1 MLFQFRKKQIKMFW
15 RNAQLFSMKRMLI
28 VTLAC
33 QSPRKDKKA
42 SKGTIEVIVRYTSDF
57 FFICTSQSF
66 VIFKK
71 KNYFPKG
78 EKNQDTFFKINKLYY
93 FVAEDIL
100 SCFKDD

>member
-1 MLFQFRKKQIKMFW
+1 MH
-15 RNAQLFSMKRMLI
+15 SS
-28 VTLAC
+28 
-33 QSPRKDKKA
+33 SPWNECLLWPWPVKAPERTKKA
-42 SKGTIEVIVRYTSDF
+42 SKGTIEVIVRYTSETI
-57 FFICTSQSF
+57 FICTSQSF

-71 KNYFPKG
+71 KNNFPKG